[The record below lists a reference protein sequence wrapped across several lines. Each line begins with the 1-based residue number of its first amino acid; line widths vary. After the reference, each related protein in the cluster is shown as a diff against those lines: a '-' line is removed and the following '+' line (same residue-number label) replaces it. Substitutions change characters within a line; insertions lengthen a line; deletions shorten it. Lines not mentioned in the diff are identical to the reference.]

1 MIGWRGDSKKRYI
14 AFLKDI
20 CDEKDVYYFIEKDN
34 GQFAFSESND
44 FFDLEENPLPIL
56 PLWSSTY
63 KAYSK
68 VFVSKDNEEFLTIVN
83 LPSSQFVNNMGN
95 FSEERN
101 LVFGFNWN
109 QNLIGLEF
117 TAGQF
122 LRHLKILKEKGEVLN
137 KDLYDV

>member
-1 MIGWRGDSKKRYI
+1 MLGSKEGSKRRYL
-14 AFLKDI
+14 AFLQDICEEKDI
-20 CDEKDVYYFIEKDN
+20 YYFVEKDN

-44 FFDLEENPLPIL
+44 FFDAAENPLPVL
-56 PLWSSTY
+56 PIWSSTY

-68 VFVSKDNEEFLTIVN
+68 VFVREEYKDLLSIVS
-83 LPSSQFVNNMGN
+83 LPSSQFVSNMEN

-109 QNLIGLEF
+109 QNLIGIEF

-122 LRHLKILKEKGEVLN
+122 LRHLKILKEKGEVID